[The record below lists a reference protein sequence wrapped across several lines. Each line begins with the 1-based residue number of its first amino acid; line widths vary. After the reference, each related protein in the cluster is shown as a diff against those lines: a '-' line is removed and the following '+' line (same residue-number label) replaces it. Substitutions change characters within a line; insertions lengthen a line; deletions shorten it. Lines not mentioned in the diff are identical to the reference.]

1 MELLRN
7 NQIGTPIGNLCFVLP
22 NLVHHHCLTAG
33 TVFCSK
39 LNFSDLH
46 IHHCSFSLCISIK
59 QITHEISSCKE
70 LLVVC
75 HALFGKVGPNHFKQ
89 FLIREEG
96 QHPLSIFW
104 ICNVEVPF
112 LCPQH
117 FDILFGESWQGIL
130 FSFQQSLLSSPV
142 AVGPRMPPPPEH
154 SHQHSEGRQ
163 NDYELSNLPG
173 GPHLGLRQC
182 VEVGC
187 YIGHERDGINFTS
200 VGINHL

>member
-33 TVFCSK
+33 AVFCSK

-59 QITHEISSCKE
+59 QITHEISLCKE

-75 HALFGKVGPNHFKQ
+75 HALFGEVGPNYFKQ

-96 QHPLSIFW
+96 QHPLPIFW

-112 LCPQH
+112 LYPQH
-117 FDILFGESWQGIL
+117 LTFFLESLGKG
-130 FSFQQSLLSSPV
+130 FSDAPTSGTFPTSIRRADRMVVSLVTCPEGPTLACLS
-142 AVGPRMPPPPEH
+142 A
-154 SHQHSEGRQ
+154 
-163 NDYELSNLPG
+163 
-173 GPHLGLRQC
+173 LR
-182 VEVGC
+182 
-187 YIGHERDGINFTS
+187 
-200 VGINHL
+200 